1 MSVWTAAA
9 AAGIFVKVRYEMKI
23 NLCRSSWQDI
33 RRGQEHCFLLT
44 NGLGGYS
51 SLTVAGDTARNDH
64 ALFMAAEKAP
74 NKRVK
79 LIANVAETLVMDGKE
94 YSLFSQEFVNRT
106 KNSKGFRYLEGF
118 EMNAFPTW
126 FYRVQGIEIEKTIVM
141 VQGEN
146 TAAIRYQVRG
156 EQKAGSR
163 LMVMPLLGFAP
174 KGKNPEGNPD
184 FQVKDTYIAANGLVM
199 HQKTN
204 GIQQKLPEE
213 SWTDLYYEQDARDG
227 RDAVG
232 AAVVNHRICFELTE
246 ESRTFYIVYSLDRRV
261 DDCSEKTIEMWINE
275 EMVRREEIIRRSG
288 LKSEAGK
295 ALAVSASQYIVERE
309 STGGKSILAGY
320 PYFEDW
326 GRDTMIA
333 LPGCTLATGAYEDC
347 RSILKT
353 FMAYC
358 RKGLMPNLFPEGD
371 KEPLYNTVDAALL
384 FVEGAY
390 EYYLETKDLE
400 FLEEVYPVL
409 ADIICW
415 YCRGTDFHIHMDYDG
430 LIQAGDS
437 LEQVTWMD
445 VRIGDELP
453 TPRHGKPVEI
463 NAYWYNALKIM
474 EELAPVLEKDGRE
487 YGTLAAMVK
496 KNFLEKFW
504 MEEKGWLRDVLSG
517 TSEEEQFRCNQVFA
531 LALPYIMLSKEQ
543 GRRVLAA
550 VKEKLY
556 TPVGLRSLEPEDPAF
571 HPWYGG
577 SQPERDRAYHQ
588 GTVWTFPLGAYYRGV
603 IACAEDKEAAKQE
616 VKRGLDLLEGWI
628 TEGCL
633 FHLAEIYDGEA
644 PVNSKGCY
652 GQAWS
657 VGEMLRVY
665 KLVEA

>member
-1 MSVWTAAA
+1 M
-9 AAGIFVKVRYEMKI
+9 KVS
-23 NLCRSSWQDI
+23 LCRNDWQDF

-51 SLTVAGDTARNDH
+51 SLTAAGDTARNDH
-64 ALFMAAEKAP
+64 GLFMAAEKAP

-79 LIANVAETLVMDGKE
+79 LLANVAETLETEGKE
-94 YSLFSQEFVNRT
+94 YSLFTQEFVNRT
-106 KNSKGFRYLEGF
+106 KNSRGFCWLEGF
-118 EMNAFPTW
+118 EMEYLPVWT
-126 FYRVQGIEIEKTIVM
+126 YRAGGIEIKKTIVL

-146 TAAIRYQVRG
+146 TLAVRYRVRG
-156 EQKAGSR
+156 NKKPGGQ
-163 LMVMPLLGFAP
+163 LVVTPLLSFAP
-174 KGKNPEGNPD
+174 KGKNPAVNFD
-184 FQVKDTYIAANGLVM
+184 FQVRDTYIAANGLVM

-204 GIQQKLPEE
+204 GMLEELPAEV
-213 SWTDLYYEQDARDG
+213 WPDLYYEQDARDG

-232 AAVVNHRICFELTE
+232 KVVVNHRICFRLTGE
-246 ESRTFYIVYSLDRRV
+246 DQSFYMVYSLDRRV
-261 DDCSEKTIEMWINE
+261 DDCSESTIEMWIKE
-275 EMVRREEIIRRSG
+275 EEARCRETARRSG

-295 ALAVSASQYIVERE
+295 ALAVSAAQYIVERE

-347 RSILKT
+347 KSILKT

-371 KEPLYNTVDAALL
+371 QEPLYNTVDAALL
-384 FVEGAY
+384 FVEAVY
-390 EYYLETKDLE
+390 EYYRETGDFA
-400 FLEEVYPVL
+400 FLQEAYPVL

-430 LIQAGDS
+430 LIQAGDG

-463 NAYWYNALKIM
+463 NAYWYNALKIV
-474 EELAPVLEKDGRE
+474 EELAPLCGKDGRE
-487 YGTLAAMVK
+487 YGTLGEMVK
-496 KNFLEKFW
+496 KSFLEKFW
-504 MEEKGWLRDVLSG
+504 MEDKGWLKDVING
-517 TSEEEQFRCNQVFA
+517 TEEEEQFRCNQVFA
-531 LALPYIMLSKEQ
+531 LALPYRILSDEQ
-543 GRRVLAA
+543 GRSILSA
-550 VKEKLY
+550 VKERLY
-556 TPVGLRSLEPEDPAF
+556 TPVGLRSLEPADPAF

-588 GTVWTFPLGAYYRGV
+588 GTVWAFPLGAYYRGV
-603 IACAEDKEAAKQE
+603 LACAEDKEAAKEEIRQ
-616 VKRGLDLLEGWI
+616 GLNLLEGWLR
-628 TEGCL
+628 EGCL

-644 PVNSKGCY
+644 PVSSKGCY

-657 VGEMLRVY
+657 VGEILRVY
-665 KLVEA
+665 KLVEK